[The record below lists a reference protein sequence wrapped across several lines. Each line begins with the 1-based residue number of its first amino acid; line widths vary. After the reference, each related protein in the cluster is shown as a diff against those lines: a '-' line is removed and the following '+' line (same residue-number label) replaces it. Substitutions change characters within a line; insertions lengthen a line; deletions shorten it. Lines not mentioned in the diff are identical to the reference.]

1 MPDYS
6 GNNHLNAY
14 ANRAS
19 TTQEGRHWT
28 KPAPVRVSPPGRLRK
43 ALRAIVRLVTILF

>member
-19 TTQEGRHWT
+19 TAQEGRHWT
-28 KPAPVRVSPPGRLRK
+28 KPAPVRGGRPSKLRK
-43 ALRAIVRLVTILF
+43 ALRAIVRVLTILF